1 MNYRINI
8 SFSDGKNEKHPFQ
21 YYFNASFEW
30 ERLSFKVHCSNI
42 CRIDYPYRTDMF
54 SLKEE
59 GHAYV
64 YKV

>member
-21 YYFNASFEW
+21 YYVNASFEW

-42 CRIDYPYRTDMF
+42 CRIDYPYRTDI
-54 SLKEE
+54 
-59 GHAYV
+59 G
-64 YKV
+64 